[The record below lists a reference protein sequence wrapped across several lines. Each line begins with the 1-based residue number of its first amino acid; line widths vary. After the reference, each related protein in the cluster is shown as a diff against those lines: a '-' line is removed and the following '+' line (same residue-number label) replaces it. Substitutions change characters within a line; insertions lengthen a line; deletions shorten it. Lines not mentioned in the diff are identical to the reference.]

1 MSSPAYAPAPEYD
14 ERKYQKA
21 KASLNDPNL
30 APELRAG
37 RLAKIADYEK
47 AQAELTQ
54 AHGYTQSSQIDPAKE
69 ELVKRVRRATR
80 DDTLPN
86 ASGLKVYSAPAEF
99 EPPVKTNPFSPMSPL
114 AFAPPKNNVWH
125 EPSVK
130 DFRAA
135 LASGGPLADRARK
148 ELGSGAYGDDAPQVP
163 LGPNEHAPYKPKDI
177 TQIGNKPTD
186 PNNYD
191 DTVLENSEAFKAY
204 RDAAWQ
210 HALAD
215 AVAKKQPIYR
225 AAFTQKLSDTEKSI
239 AGAQDTGGAFVG
251 GLGQAATLG
260 LADPLKRSI
269 NPDLAAKDR
278 QQRNR
283 SPKAEMAGEFG
294 GAMAGA
300 PEAIARGSAKL
311 IGKQLG
317 GGPLG
322 RLATSAGAGA
332 ITGGVDAQ
340 TRAIAQSAADALDA
354 GDSAEEMAKRIYD
367 SLSLNTTM
375 GGAAMG
381 GGAGVVGH
389 ALGSTLNAGAR
400 KIVTGGEQGPI
411 VERNLASGGKMDW
424 KGQIKEE
431 PRLEDLR
438 HGAAAENKFADEVLA
453 ERAIDPIATHQLG
466 KQEAAAR
473 QATSE
478 TAIAQERLGSATVDA
493 KQLAERVAQLAKEI
507 PGATPRAKSTQT
519 AIRRWARKIRDMEN
533 ITPAEMDALEKEVAL
548 QAKYKGGDPDPHWNQ
563 VGAAVKDFRDEFQFN
578 EPTAQFS
585 IRDELGNTK
594 VVSGYSGMKKG
605 QERALNMA
613 ETENRQLGLPKKLE
627 AAPTELPKT
636 AASDAEAGQFISQ
649 HQDLPSVLKYLNEER
664 AAASRL
670 ERGDTPSDL
679 TPTRVNSAM
688 QATTGANRALRDA
701 VKSGHVYPGT
711 VYRGVGMTP
720 EKIQEMVARG
730 EVKSDSIWSA
740 AKDQDYAAEFAKKSA
755 NKGRQGVVFEIDSR
769 SAVPLDDIPGSN
781 TYNEAAIPIGEN
793 FQIVDSFRGPDGT
806 MVVKLK
812 RNYPSADDLATAD
825 QPKVKL
831 DFDERR
837 AGVKSLMDAGN
848 PGGNLPKKLAVAEE
862 AGVGKEVADIVRLR
876 DRADY
881 RRMLGQATRGVT
893 AGPGGMG
900 NKFLSS
906 AQLLR
911 LVPAMKSLGGGLR
924 KTGLPPMEASNE
936 LVSLID
942 RYVSDLGTRGGRQHV
957 AGRVMG
963 EMVPEARVMNL
974 RGGQPARFTGA
985 ATRDENG
992 DSAKLSPEEEALAR
1006 AVIKNLLKDLQ

>member
-1 MSSPAYAPAPEYD
+1 MTSPAYSPEPSYSP
-14 ERKYQKA
+14 EQYQRAKKA
-21 KASLNDPNL
+21 LSTGAIPPDKVEVVNT
-30 APELRAG
+30 
-37 RLAKIADYEK
+37 RLAEFEK
-47 AQAELTQ
+47 SQAESDQ
-54 AHGYTQSSQIDPAKE
+54 ARGYRQNSQLDPAKE

-86 ASGLKVYSAPAEF
+86 ASGLKVYSAPPEF
-99 EPPVKTNPFSPMSPL
+99 EPPVKANPFSPMSPL

-135 LASGGPLADRARK
+135 LSAGGPLADRAKR

-186 PNNYD
+186 PKNYD
-191 DTVLENSEAFKAY
+191 DAVLENSEAFKAY

-239 AGAQDTGGAFVG
+239 AGAQDTGGAVVG
-251 GLGQAATLG
+251 GMGQAATMG
-260 LADPLKRSI
+260 LLDPLKRSI

-283 SPKAEMAGEFG
+283 SPKAEMVGEFG
-294 GAMAGA
+294 GAMVGA
-300 PEAIARGSAKL
+300 PEAIARGTAKV

-322 RLATSAGAGA
+322 RLATSAVAGA
-332 ITGGVDAQ
+332 VTGGVDAQ
-340 TRAIAQSAADALDA
+340 TRAIAQSAADALEA
-354 GDSAEEMAKRIYD
+354 GDSATEMAKRIYD
-367 SLSLNTTM
+367 ALSLSTAG
-375 GGAAMG
+375 GGAAIG
-381 GGAGVVGH
+381 GGAGVAGH
-389 ALGSTLNAGAR
+389 AIGSTLNAGAR
-400 KIVTGGEQGPI
+400 KIVTGGEQGPV

-453 ERAIDPIATHQLG
+453 ERALDPIATHQLG
-466 KQEAAAR
+466 KQEEAAR
-473 QATSE
+473 KAMAE

-493 KQLAERVAQLAKEI
+493 KMLSERVAQLAKEI
-507 PGATPRAKSTQT
+507 PGATPRSKSTQT

-533 ITPAEMDALEKEVAL
+533 ITPAEMDKLEEEIAL
-548 QAKYKGGDPDPHWNQ
+548 QARYKGGDPDPHWNQ
-563 VGAAVKDFRDEFQFN
+563 VGGVVKDFRDEFQFN

-585 IRDELGNTK
+585 IRDKLGNPK

-605 QERALNMA
+605 QERALGMA
-613 ETENRQLGLPKKLE
+613 ETENRQLGLPKTLE
-627 AAPTELPKT
+627 AAPTELPRT
-636 AASDAEAGQFISQ
+636 AASDAEAGQFIAQ
-649 HQDLPSVLKYLNEER
+649 HPDMPSVLKYLNEER

-679 TPTRVNSAM
+679 TPARVNSAM
-688 QATTGANRALRDA
+688 QATTGANRALRAA

-720 EKIQEMVARG
+720 DKIQEMIARG
-730 EVKSDSIWSA
+730 EVKNDSIWSA

-781 TYNEAAIPIGEN
+781 TYNEAAIPIGES
-793 FQIVDSFRGPDGT
+793 FRIEDSFLGPDGT

-825 QPKVKL
+825 KPKVKL

-848 PGGNLPKKLAVAEE
+848 PGGNLPKKLEVADA

-881 RRMLGQATRGVT
+881 RRMLGQATRGVS
-893 AGPGGMG
+893 AGPGGIG
-900 NKFLSS
+900 NKFFNA

-911 LVPAMKSLGGGLR
+911 LVPAMKSLGGGLG
-924 KTGLPPMEASNE
+924 KTALPPMEASNE

-942 RYVSDLGTRGGRQHV
+942 RYVSDLGTRGGREHV

-963 EMVPEARVMNL
+963 EMVPEAKVLNL
-974 RGGQPARFTGA
+974 RGGQPARFAGA
-985 ATRDENG
+985 STRNEKG
-992 DSAKLSPEEEALAR
+992 DSAKLTPEEEALAR
-1006 AVIKNLLKDLQ
+1006 AVIKNLLKDIQ